1 MLLGSKNNAC
11 LDEQTGVACRKNA
24 LLMRSR
30 MIQEIRHFFLDQS
43 YLEVE
48 TPLLIPAPAPE
59 AHIDSVEAGFLYLQ
73 TSPELCMKRLLS
85 AGYSKIFQFC
95 KCFRNGERGN
105 RHMPEFTIL
114 EWYQTGIGYE
124 SLMEECEALILWAS
138 RQLGFGESI
147 TYQGIEIDL
156 RSPWERIP
164 VAKAFDRYSS
174 LTMDKA
180 LEKQC
185 FDEILVKDIEP
196 QLGLTN
202 PTFLY
207 DYPASQAAL
216 ARLKPSDHR
225 FAERFEI
232 YIVGLELA
240 NAFSELTDATE
251 QRTRF
256 ESDQQLRRDLGKKV
270 YPMPERFLQSLK
282 HMPESAG
289 IALGV
294 DRLAMIFN
302 DRVKIDDVVCFAP
315 EEL

>member
-1 MLLGSKNNAC
+1 MSLGSKNNSC
-11 LDEQTGVACRKNA
+11 LDEQTGLARRKNA
-24 LLMRSR
+24 LHMRSR

-48 TPLLIPAPAPE
+48 TPQLIPAPAPE
-59 AHIDSVEAGFLYLQ
+59 AHIDAIEAGNLYLQ

-85 AGYSKIFQFC
+85 AGYPKIFQFS

-105 RHMPEFTIL
+105 LHMPEFTIL
-114 EWYQTGIGYE
+114 EWYRTGIDYE

-138 RQLGFGESI
+138 RRLGFGESI

-156 RSPWERIP
+156 RSPSERIS
-164 VAKAFDRYSS
+164 VAKAFDRYSP
-174 LTMDKA
+174 LPLDIA
-180 LEKQC
+180 LKKQC
-185 FDEILVKDIEP
+185 FDEIMVNDIEP
-196 QLGLTN
+196 HMGLTK

-207 DYPASQAAL
+207 DYPASLSAL
-216 ARLKPSDHR
+216 ARLKPGDQR

-232 YIVGLELA
+232 YIAGLELA
-240 NAFSELTDATE
+240 NGFSELTDARE
-251 QRTRF
+251 QKTRF
-256 ESDQQLRRDLGKKV
+256 ERDQQSRRDLGKKV
-270 YPMPERFLQSLK
+270 YPMPERFLQSLE
-282 HMPESAG
+282 HMPEAAG

-302 DRVKIDDVVCFAP
+302 DRVKIDDVICFAP